1 MKNISILGS
10 TGSIGT
16 QTLDVVSHFPD
27 EFKIIGLSVNS
38 NIELLE
44 KQIKEFNPIAVC
56 VVNKEKAKELAE
68 KVSIPVYSGEEGL
81 VKISELDET
90 EVLLT
95 SVVGAAGLIPTV
107 SAIRKGKDIALANK
121 ETLVTAGSIVMKEA
135 KEHNVN
141 IIPVDSEHSAVQQC
155 LLGEKAEE
163 VENIIL
169 TCSGGPFRGK
179 TKDEL
184 KDITVEQALN
194 HPKWSMGK
202 KISIDSATL
211 MNKGLE
217 VIEAS
222 WLFNVPGEKISIQ
235 VHPQALIHSMVEFQ
249 DGTVKAQIAEPDA
262 RLPIQFALFY
272 PKRTKRV
279 IKKIEFRD
287 MTFESP
293 DLETFPCL
301 KYAFNALK
309 IGGTMPCVMNAANEI
324 AVASFLKGD
333 IKFMDIPRIINKM
346 MNSHQVNTN
355 PNLQD
360 IINTDK
366 TTRENTK
373 RIIEDE
379 LSQ

>member
-1 MKNISILGS
+1 MKKVSTLGS

-16 QTLDVVSHFPD
+16 QTLNVVSHFPD

-44 KQIKEFNPIAVC
+44 KQIKEFNPTAVC
-56 VVNKEKAKELAE
+56 VVNEEKAKELAK

-81 VKISELDET
+81 VKIAELDET

-121 ETLVTAGSIVMKEA
+121 ETLVTAGSIIMNEA

-235 VHPQALIHSMVEFQ
+235 VHPQALIHSMVEYQ

-279 IKKIEFRD
+279 IKTIEFRD

-301 KYAFNALK
+301 KYAFDALK

-324 AVASFLKGD
+324 AVASFLKGE

-346 MNSHQVNTN
+346 MNSHQVNIN

-373 RIIEDE
+373 NIIKDE